1 MRSVANCGRQQ
12 SARTHPGAT
21 SPLSNP
27 LPSPLSV
34 GNKFGLLG
42 NLVDLEDDSDSLG
55 PAPIFECNSVPAR
68 SRKVHILS
76 SVSDDLGSVEHLVL
90 AAVVQDSLAA
100 SAMTDSGATSDF
112 MNPAY
117 AMKHNLPIKK
127 KKYPETL
134 ELADGSPAGEITH
147 TATVN
152 LLIDQHLERIT
163 LQLSTLAHY
172 DIILGK
178 SWLKRHNPMID
189 WRRDTITFADPFCQE
204 NCLPT
209 SVTPRPVHSS
219 HSPVPNKKI
228 AVICAAAY
236 VKHVK
241 KSTHCFAMHM
251 RQIFTTTTTPKT
263 PEEIVPQQYHE
274 FLDLFRKPAAAKLP
288 EHKTYDHEIPLV
300 PGKTPP
306 FGPIYGLSEPE
317 LKALREYIVENLS

>member
-1 MRSVANCGRQQ
+1 LFSSVNGFA
-12 SARTHPGAT
+12 A
-21 SPLSNP
+21 
-27 LPSPLSV
+27 
-34 GNKFGLLG
+34 
-42 NLVDLEDDSDSLG
+42 LVDLEDNDDSLG
-55 PAPIFECNSVPAR
+55 PVSSIEYNSVPAR
-68 SRKVHILS
+68 SRKVHRLS

-90 AAVVQDSLAA
+90 AAVVQNSLAA

-117 AMKHNLPIKK
+117 AIKHKLPIQL

-147 TATVN
+147 TATVT

-178 SWLKRHNPMID
+178 SWLKRHNPTID

-209 SVTPRPVHSS
+209 RVIPRPIHSS
-219 HSPVPNKKI
+219 HSPVPDKKI

-241 KSTHCFAMHM
+241 SSTHCFAMHM
-251 RQIFTTTTTPKT
+251 RQIYATTSKT
-263 PEEIVPQQYHE
+263 AEEIVPRQYHNY
-274 FLDLFRKPAAAKLP
+274 LNLFRKPAAAKLP

-300 PGKTPP
+300 PGKSPP
-306 FGPIYGLSEPE
+306 FGPMYGLSEPE
-317 LKALREYIVENLS
+317 LKALREYIDENLARSFICASSSPAAAPILFAKKKDGTLCLCVDY